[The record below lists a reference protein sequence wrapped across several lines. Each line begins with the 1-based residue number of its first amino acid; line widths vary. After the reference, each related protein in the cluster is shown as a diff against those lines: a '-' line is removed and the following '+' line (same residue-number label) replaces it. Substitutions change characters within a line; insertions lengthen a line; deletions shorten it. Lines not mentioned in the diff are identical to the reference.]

1 MAPAVN
7 AQTIASQLEF
17 VRPELEELFLVSS
30 RLWSRI
36 KTRTDIKPVST
47 RPSRIPFL
55 PQQGGDF
62 GVMDPDGGGLG
73 VGNGAVEV
81 PGTLSCVY
89 YRQGLAYTALTDWAT
104 DTDEK
109 AIKSY
114 VAVNQELAAE
124 TMAGFMDSLAQ
135 TDGSN
140 TLDTIVT
147 VGANYLVVNNAN
159 FFQQQQKLDIFSAL
173 TGQGAFVASVQI
185 ATVDIANNTLWLT
198 AAVPGGVAATNFL
211 CVSGSAGLPNSG
223 LFGLRYYQQ
232 AGNAGNYMNI
242 LRSSFP
248 GDFSTPNIPVNG
260 ALVPAS
266 VRAMLA
272 QIKLAKGINAAE
284 SSDLVVHMN
293 VDMEAAWENN
303 ALLVQRVDLSQSKGD
318 SSMDMLKKNAPTT
331 VAGYEK
337 LVNERALPGL
347 IDFLALKH
355 WFRIESKAL
364 DYYEVDGQTVF
375 PAYAQDGSIA
385 TKNMFW
391 LVIGCQMGNGQPR
404 LGAYMN
410 NISIPKGYFGH

>member
-1 MAPAVN
+1 MAAAVN

-36 KTRTDIKPVST
+36 KTRTDIKPVSS
-47 RPSRIPFL
+47 RPSRIPFN

-62 GVMDPDGGGLG
+62 GTMDPEGGDLG
-73 VGNGAVEV
+73 VGNGPVEAV
-81 PGTLSCVY
+81 GTLSCVY
-89 YRQGLAYTALTDWAT
+89 YRQGSAYTAQTDWAT
-104 DTDEK
+104 DSDEK

-114 VAVNQELAAE
+114 VALTQEQAAE
-124 TMAGFMDSLAQ
+124 TMAGFMDAVAQ
-135 TDGSN
+135 GDGSN
-140 TLDTIVT
+140 TLDTVVS

-159 FFQQQQKLDIFSAL
+159 FFQSQQKIDIYSAL
-173 TGQGAFVASVQI
+173 TGAPGFVASVQI
-185 ATVDIANNTLWLT
+185 QTVDIANNTLWLT
-198 AAVPGGVAATNFL
+198 GAVPGGVAANNFL
-211 CVSGSAGLPNSG
+211 LVSGSAGLPNTG

-232 AGNAGNYMNI
+232 AGNTGNYMNI
-242 LRSSFP
+242 LRSTYP
-248 GDFSTPNIPVNG
+248 GIFSTPNIPVNG

-303 ALLVQRVDLSQSKGD
+303 ALLVQRVDLGGSKGD

-355 WFRIESKAL
+355 WFRIESKSL

-375 PAYAQDGSIA
+375 PAYGASGGIA
-385 TKNMFW
+385 TKMMFY

-410 NISIPKGYFGH
+410 NVTIPRGYFGH